1 MTGRLHQI
9 SMRYEPVE
17 DRLLLRIGTS
27 EQLEYQLLL
36 SRRFVKVLWGALMKT
51 LEHYPDV
58 KADLAPAVKNAVLA
72 MQHQEAVQASEFE
85 VPYAKDN
92 RNLMS
97 NTGPQLIVGGKVT
110 VDKKNIAAVTL
121 RTKDGTDIRF
131 TLNKQLL
138 HALCHLIV
146 STAARAEW
154 DLNLTV
160 GDGNVVVPEKRAH
173 LH

>member
-9 SMRYEPVE
+9 SMRYEPLE
-17 DRLLLRIGTS
+17 DRLLLRISTS
-27 EQLEYQLLL
+27 DQSEYQLLL

-51 LEHYPDV
+51 IEHYPEIR
-58 KADLAPAVKNAVLA
+58 ADLAPAVKNAVMA
-72 MQHQEAVQASEFE
+72 MQHQEAVQASEFS
-85 VPYAKDN
+85 VPYSEEN

-110 VDKKNIAAVTL
+110 VDKKNVTAVTL
-121 RTKDGTDIRF
+121 RTKDGTDVRF

-146 STAARAEW
+146 NTAIRAEW
-154 DLNLTV
+154 DLNLAV
-160 GDGNVVVPEKRAH
+160 GDGNVVVPEKRAMVH
-173 LH
+173 